1 MMMIYPLKFHPILK
15 QTIWGGD
22 KINQLKQ
29 ISNGQ
34 PAVGESW
41 EISAVEGFESEVA
54 NGAYRGYTLRSLVR
68 LLKEELV
75 GADNYAR
82 FKDNFPL
89 LVKFIDAHDDL
100 SVQVHPDDGL
110 AMQRHHCL
118 GKTEMWY
125 VLGADKDAHLI
136 AGFSQ
141 KISPKQYR
149 EMVADGSFVDA
160 LYSYSVKPGDV
171 YYIPAGRVHS
181 LGKGT
186 MVAEVQETSDI
197 TYRIFDYNRR
207 DKNGHLRQLHVAEA
221 LDAIDFDDTAGEAK
235 IDYQLDDNEPV
246 EVVSSPKFTTS
257 VYRLTDEVT
266 CDYSDLD
273 SFVILI
279 CTEGSCQVVMD
290 AAKETI
296 CAGETLLLPA
306 ATKNVQLLPSP
317 KATLLEV
324 YT

>member
-207 DKNGHLRQLHVAEA
+207 DKDGHLRQLHVAEA

-279 CTEGSCQVVMD
+279 CTEGSFQVVMD

>member
-1 MMMIYPLKFHPILK
+1 MKRIA
-15 QTIWGGD
+15 
-22 KINQLKQ
+22 
-29 ISNGQ
+29 NGQ

-41 EISAVEGFESEVA
+41 EISAVEGFESVVA
-54 NGAYRGYTLRSLVR
+54 NGAYRGYTLPSLIR
-68 LLKEELV
+68 LLKEDLV
-75 GADNYAR
+75 GTDNYSR
-82 FKDNFPL
+82 FGDRFPL
-89 LVKFIDAHDDL
+89 LVKLIDAHDDL
-100 SVQVHPDDGL
+100 SIQVHPDDGL
-110 AMQRHHCL
+110 AMQRHHCM

-125 VLGADKDAHLI
+125 VLGADKDARLV

-149 EMVADGSFVDA
+149 NMVADGSFVDA
-160 LYSYSVKPGDV
+160 LQSYNVKPGDV

-197 TYRIFDYNRR
+197 TYRIFDYNRK
-207 DKNGHLRQLHVAEA
+207 DKDGHLRQLHVAEA
-221 LDAIDFDDTAGEAK
+221 TDAIDFDDVAGEAK
-235 IDYQLDDNEPV
+235 IDYQFEDNEPV

-257 VYRLTDEVT
+257 VYHLTDEVT

-279 CTEGSCQVVMD
+279 CAEGSCQVVLE
-290 AAKETI
+290 AAVETI
-296 CAGETLLLPA
+296 SAGETLLLPA
-306 ATKNVQLLPSP
+306 AADDIKLIPTP